1 MSGGVR
7 LVEAWA
13 KRLLAADAGGGRPSH
28 SRGQG
33 LDFDDLRAY
42 VPGDDVR
49 AIDWNVTARTREP
62 FVRQYREDSEA
73 SLSVFLERGPTMAFG
88 APVPKHQRAAETAA
102 TLTLLAA
109 ASGGSVGL
117 VGGRT
122 LPGRPHAR
130 RVAKRLL
137 ACGPLLPAKE
147 HHGGADTSELER
159 PTDAFRPTV
168 HPLPEATGH
177 DNLLRNRRRTLL
189 WVTDFFAPLPPTL
202 RLLSRR
208 HRVLVLCV
216 FAPLERRLPAG
227 GGVVAA
233 ADPVTGRRCF
243 LDCDSHG
250 FREAFADAAAERTA
264 ERRLAVRRAGAK
276 FAEASTAESTPAA
289 VARLVRGWR

>member
-1 MSGGVR
+1 MSGGGVR
-7 LVEAWA
+7 LAEAWA
-13 KRLLAADAGGGRPSH
+13 RRLLASDAGGGRPSH

-62 FVRQYREDSEA
+62 FVRRYREDREA
-73 SLSVFLERGPTMAFG
+73 SLSVHLERGRTMSFG
-88 APVPKHQRAAETAA
+88 SPVSKRRRAAEIAA
-102 TLTLLAA
+102 TLVLLAA

-130 RVAKRLL
+130 RVAGRLL
-137 ACGPLLPAKE
+137 SGNAPQAV
-147 HHGGADTSELER
+147 ASD
-159 PTDAFRPTV
+159 D
-168 HPLPEATGH
+168 
-177 DNLLRNRRRTLL
+177 LLRGRRRTLL
-189 WVTDFFAPLPPTL
+189 FATDFFAPLPESL

-216 FAPLERRLPAG
+216 FDLLERRLPAG
-227 GGVVAA
+227 GGVVAT
-233 ADPVTGRRCF
+233 ADPVTGRTCP
-243 LDCDSHG
+243 LDCDSRH
-250 FREAFADAAAERTA
+250 FREAFADAAAGRAA

-276 FAEASTAESTPAA
+276 FAEASTLESTPAA
-289 VARLVRGWR
+289 VTRLVRGRR